1 MIAEINKWYSIQ
13 WQIQDYS
20 KSKGFI
26 ELVDCPKFFFV
37 EKYYPCLKL
46 HLEEKYPHIY
56 ISKIFKTKIFI
67 DDELPTHYDPLD
79 MMPGDNPRYDNWLI
93 NYHKSTPDILDAIK
107 QRQELNQTKIFLE
120 YSNKIL
126 RHDLHSG
133 INTYIPR
140 GFNMLKKKL
149 DDETISRL
157 KLGAGMMLLEKGIN
171 HAQDVYRGVQSL
183 TGMVRDFDEI
193 ETEPF
198 NVEEALNAYLGRTH
212 YFNKVEISPMGD
224 TTANRALFCMAI
236 DVFVKNGVV
245 FNSSKDKKIKIY
257 QEGRCICIEDNGV
270 GLSQERFDIIVYPK
284 NKEDRVPGFDSIEMN
299 IATTI
304 LKEHGMKIT
313 IHEANPGTIIKI
325 WDVFA
330 K

>member
-20 KSKGFI
+20 KSKGFM

-37 EKYYPCLKL
+37 EKYYPCLKG
-46 HLEEKYPHIY
+46 HLESQYPNLY

-67 DDELPTHYDPLD
+67 DDNLPSHYDSED
-79 MMPGDNPRYDNWLI
+79 MMPGDNPRYDNWLLS
-93 NYHKSTPDILDAIK
+93 YHQSTPDLLDAIK
-107 QRQELNQTKIFLE
+107 QRQELNQAKIFLE

-140 GFNMLKKKL
+140 GFAMIKKKL
-149 DDETISRL
+149 DDETIS
-157 KLGAGMMLLEKGIN
+157 KLRIGPGMSLLERGIK
-171 HAQDVYRGVQSL
+171 HAQDVYKGVQSL
-183 TGMVRDFDEI
+183 TGMVKDFAEI
-193 ETEPF
+193 EKENF

-212 YFNKVEISPMGD
+212 YFNKVEIGSMGD
-224 TTANRALFCMAI
+224 TKANRPLFCMAVN
-236 DVFVKNGVV
+236 VFVQNGVT
-245 FNSSKDKKIKIY
+245 FNKSPDKKIKIY
-257 QEGRCICIEDNGV
+257 QEGSSLCVEDNGV
-270 GLSQERFDIIVYPK
+270 GLTQEQFDIIVYPK
-284 NKEDRVPGFDSIEMN
+284 DRGNRAPGFDSIEMN

-313 IHEANPGTIIKI
+313 VHSANPGTIMKI
-325 WDVFA
+325 WGVF